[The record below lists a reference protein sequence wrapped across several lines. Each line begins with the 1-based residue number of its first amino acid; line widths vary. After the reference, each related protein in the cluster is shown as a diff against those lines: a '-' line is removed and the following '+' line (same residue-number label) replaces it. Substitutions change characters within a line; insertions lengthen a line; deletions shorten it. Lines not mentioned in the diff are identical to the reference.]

1 MRHQAL
7 SCHLLWHQALFLM
20 EEKQELI
27 QSSQHLHQVK
37 VSTFGIKLGEKEN
50 VTTEFSQCHLHL
62 LSFSYSVHPVHYYKQ
77 NAKKHSQSTTADYR
91 SPFTLLQR
99 TKQARLLIFLKK
111 GCRELK
117 VSNIS
122 YRSYWWHRNNI
133 SDLSNF
139 IVFLKVSKLQTK
151 FWPTRRQVLPAVGD
165 ALLWWGLWDPSAVKT
180 LDSAATAAARWDPWP
195 EWDCVCDFDDVLM
208 EEDKAAIAD
217 ARWVCPPSPELGGLS
232 SDWNTVLGG

>member
-1 MRHQAL
+1 
-7 SCHLLWHQALFLM
+7 M

-37 VSTFGIKLGEKEN
+37 VSTFGIKLGGKKN
-50 VTTEFSQCHLHL
+50 VTTEFSHCHLHL

-117 VSNIS
+117 ISNIS
-122 YRSYWWHRNNI
+122 YWSFWWHRSNI
-133 SDLSNF
+133 SDLSSF

-151 FWPTRRQVLPAVGD
+151 FWTTTDKSYLLLGNPYRGGGYEIPRQSKHWTVRQQQQLVGT
-165 ALLWWGLWDPSAVKT
+165 LGLNEIVSVILT
-180 LDSAATAAARWDPWP
+180 
-195 EWDCVCDFDDVLM
+195 M
-208 EEDKAAIAD
+208 Y
-217 ARWVCPPSPELGGLS
+217 
-232 SDWNTVLGG
+232 

>member
-50 VTTEFSQCHLHL
+50 VTTEFSHCHLHL

-99 TKQARLLIFLKK
+99 TKQTRLLILLLKK

-117 VSNIS
+117 IANIS

-133 SDLSNF
+133 RKNIQYCLPKSVETANQILADKSYLLLGTPYCGGSYEIPRRSKHWTVRQQQQLVGTLGLNE
-139 IVFLKVSKLQTK
+139 IVSVILT
-151 FWPTRRQVLPAVGD
+151 
-165 ALLWWGLWDPSAVKT
+165 
-180 LDSAATAAARWDPWP
+180 
-195 EWDCVCDFDDVLM
+195 M
-208 EEDKAAIAD
+208 Y
-217 ARWVCPPSPELGGLS
+217 
-232 SDWNTVLGG
+232 